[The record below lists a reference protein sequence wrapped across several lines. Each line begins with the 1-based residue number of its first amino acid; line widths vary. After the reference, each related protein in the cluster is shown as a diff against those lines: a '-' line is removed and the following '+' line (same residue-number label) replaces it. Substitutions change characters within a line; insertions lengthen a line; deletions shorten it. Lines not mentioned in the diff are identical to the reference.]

1 MDNLTINGYRLKEP
15 LSNKNA
21 GFSKWGFAEKDGKEY
36 FIKEFLFPV
45 FPPDNAPYSESMKE
59 RIRQNCL
66 EYEARQVKLYSAIN
80 AASDGNLLRVK
91 HFFRCGSRYYTI
103 TDKIQSDGI
112 DICSLQKRD
121 LVENVQVCLILC
133 HSLMQLHRVG
143 LIHGDI
149 KANNVLFEK
158 TIQGFITSKIID
170 IDDCFYEGS
179 PPEKIVGDQVYYA
192 PERAL
197 VKLGKM
203 DASELTCKIDVFAM
217 GLLFHEILT
226 GNLPEIPDD
235 YTYVFE
241 TCLDGKAVQLSRK
254 LPDELAELLKHM
266 LNPDPAQRYSAEDAY
281 NMLQKYFGMEASKT
295 MDKIQPSQK
304 IISKPS
310 PAKEPSVEKITDT
323 TVATDIEEK
332 TVSTGGKLRVG
343 RGLNSTNKPVQNI
356 EPNNSKLR
364 KSQDL

>member
-15 LSNKNA
+15 LSNQNA

-45 FPPDNAPYSESMKE
+45 YPPDNAPYSESMKE
-59 RIRQNCL
+59 RIRQKCL

-103 TDKIQSDGI
+103 TDKIQNEGI
-112 DICSLQKRD
+112 DISSLQKRD
-121 LVENVQVCLILC
+121 LAENVQVCLILC

-170 IDDCFYEGS
+170 IDDCFYEGD

-217 GLLFHEILT
+217 GLLFHEVLT
-226 GNLPEIPDD
+226 GNLPEIPAE

-241 TCLDGKAVQLSRK
+241 ACLDGKAVRISK
-254 LPDELAELLKHM
+254 MLPDELAELLKLM
-266 LNPDPAQRYSAEDAY
+266 LTPDPAQRYSAEEAY
-281 NMLQKYFGMEASKT
+281 NMLQQYFGMEVPKKNAK
-295 MDKIQPSQK
+295 KQPTKK
-304 IISKPS
+304 IISKTS
-310 PAKEPSVEKITDT
+310 PAKEPSVEIITVT
-323 TVATDIEEK
+323 TVATDVEDKI
-332 TVSTGGKLRVG
+332 VSTGGKLRVG
-343 RGLNSTNKPVQNI
+343 RGLNSTNKPLQNI
-356 EPNNSKLR
+356 EPTNSKLR
-364 KSQDL
+364 KSRDL